1 MEISSPPY
9 PKNNASPAVLYRELC
24 ELYVWTANHREWANT
39 EALRLNAPDDPFIP
53 ELGPIPSNKSTERF
67 LNLAV
72 PDMFM
77 SWQMLRKIRE
87 RYDDIV
93 RNYES
98 ERDWESDASVFHRI
112 SVVKMAAVLLSL
124 AFLDYERRE
133 AKGHE
138 YMKKIHRDF
147 LRNLKKVFKQI
158 DNFSGEEH
166 DSEAFDADFNFDDL
180 FNDDNDK
187 AED

>member
-9 PKNNASPAVLYRELC
+9 PKNNASPAVLYRALC
-24 ELYVWTANHREWANT
+24 ELYAWASDHRDWANM
-39 EALRLNAPDDPFIP
+39 EASRLNAPEDPFIP
-53 ELGPIPSNKSTERF
+53 ELGPMPTQDRADRF

-98 ERDWESDASVFHRI
+98 EHDWQSDASVFHRI
-112 SVVKMAAVLLSL
+112 NVVKMAAVLLSM
-124 AFLDYERRE
+124 AFLEYEHRE

-138 YMKKIHRDF
+138 YMKKVQRDF
-147 LRNLKKVFKQI
+147 LKHLKKAFKEI
-158 DNFSGEEH
+158 NNFSGDDH
-166 DSEAFDADFNFDDL
+166 DPEDLNFNDL
-180 FNDDNDK
+180 FDTEEEN
-187 AED
+187 ED